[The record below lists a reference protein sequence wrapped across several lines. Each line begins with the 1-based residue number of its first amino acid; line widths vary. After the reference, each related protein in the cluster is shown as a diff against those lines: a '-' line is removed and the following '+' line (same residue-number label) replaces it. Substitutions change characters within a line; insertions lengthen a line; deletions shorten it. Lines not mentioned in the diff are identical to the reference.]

1 MTDDLLDPMRHRLS
15 NRIRFGEH
23 LFADV
28 PRLTSDDAPYDK
40 DEMLVMFGPLGAN
53 AVLSLCTSGKHRT
66 LLDVDNWPA
75 DETSLLIALD
85 SLALMM
91 TPPLEYRWLRWLVTP
106 SSSPGCWHAWSDWE
120 LSWSK
125 CVELLNLAVDLGACD
140 PVYRDVSLRR
150 GFCTL
155 RMPGVTK
162 PVSVPVPGLDPAKFI
177 IDNFAAPTSDAQAIA
192 DAVGVSV

>member
-1 MTDDLLDPMRHRLS
+1 MTDDTLDPTRLRLS

-28 PRLTSDDAPYDK
+28 PRLTSDGAPYDE
-40 DEMLVMFGPLGAN
+40 DEMHIGFASPGAN

-75 DETSLLIALD
+75 DEASLLIALD

-91 TPPLEYRWLRWLVTP
+91 TPPLEYRSLRWLVTP
-106 SSSPGCWHAWSDWE
+106 SSSPGCWHAWSDHQ
-120 LSWSK
+120 LPWSK
-125 CVELLNLAVDLGACD
+125 CVELLNLAVDLGVCD
-140 PVYRDVSLRR
+140 PVYRDVSVRR

-162 PVSVPVPGLDPAKFI
+162 PVPVTLPLVGPSALAEVLERMSGSSLAEVPV
-177 IDNFAAPTSDAQAIA
+177 
-192 DAVGVSV
+192 